1 MFASIVV
8 LTICSL
14 SWNSDEQSGLP
25 TSPATPPASRTTLS
39 TVEIQTLKAKAE
51 AGDAKA
57 QLQLGAAY
65 EDGNGVHQNDEQ
77 AVNWYRKAAEQGDA
91 EAQNDLGIMYSL
103 GRGVEKS
110 KVEATKWYKR
120 AALQRY
126 PKAMFNMGT
135 AYYNGD
141 GVPVDD
147 TTAYAWFLLAQ
158 EAGSQPAADAVKRAE
173 SEMRRFQKVEAFSKI
188 GEMYEKGEDLRQD
201 YVEAAKWYRKAAE
214 AGDAPARVRLAG
226 ILVQDR
232 SGTGG
237 YEEARH
243 WCEQAAK
250 QNYSP
255 GAYCV
260 GLLYERGLGVP
271 TDVGQ
276 AAKWYSRAADM
287 GHAFALLRL
296 GEMYWKGTGVKA
308 DKVAAYTLVLLASTA
323 DLPDAERDKTLLEK
337 EMDSK
342 QVQKARQKAVEW
354 TRNHPLLGLRKKTPS
369 N

>member
-1 MFASIVV
+1 MYSGDARFRMFASIVV

-77 AVNWYRKAAEQGDA
+77 AVNWYRKTAEQGDA

-201 YVEAAKWYRKAAE
+201 YVEAAKWY
-214 AGDAPARVRLAG
+214 
-226 ILVQDR
+226 
-232 SGTGG
+232 
-237 YEEARH
+237 
-243 WCEQAAK
+243 
-250 QNYSP
+250 
-255 GAYCV
+255 
-260 GLLYERGLGVP
+260 
-271 TDVGQ
+271 
-276 AAKWYSRAADM
+276 SRAADM
-287 GHAFALLRL
+287 GHAFASASGR
-296 GEMYWKGTGVKA
+296 
-308 DKVAAYTLVLLASTA
+308 DVLERNGRQGRQGSRVHLCLASF
-323 DLPDAERDKTLLEK
+323 
-337 EMDSK
+337 DSGP
-342 QVQKARQKAVEW
+342 
-354 TRNHPLLGLRKKTPS
+354 T
-369 N
+369 